1 MSRSADGGWGITR
14 RRFVQAAAALPVL
27 AACGSNGGDD
37 GPGGAATGATDVT
50 TSMLEPSKQLSG
62 DLRILQWSHFV
73 PRHDRWFD
81 PFAAEWGRHVGV
93 NVTVDHIN
101 LADIPARAS
110 AEIAGNQGH
119 DLIEFLSPPAAFEPS
134 LLDLTDVNQE
144 AQRRFGEQ
152 LGLCTRST
160 YNPTTR
166 KYYGFCHGW
175 VPDPGD
181 YRRSMWEKIGMPN
194 GPATWQEL
202 LDGGGRIRR
211 EQGVQMGIGMSN
223 ELDSNMA
230 ARALIWSFGGSVQDE
245 RENIVINSPQTIEAV
260 DFMAR
265 LFRATMTDEVFAW
278 NAASNN
284 QGLIAGNLSY
294 ILNSISA
301 YRTAQ
306 TANPDVAADVFFTP
320 PLRGPGGVGLASEHV
335 IPIYVVPRHAR
346 NPDAAKEF
354 MLNLVSNYASA
365 TNNSELYT
373 FPAFPRSV
381 PQLDAWLDN
390 DPFGS
395 QPANKLAFLKDAERW
410 STTIGHPG
418 PANAA
423 IGEVFDTFVLPKMMA
438 RAARGELSARDAVI
452 DAENQIRPIFQRWRE
467 RGLVGGTS

>member
-1 MSRSADGGWGITR
+1 VEENGPRTGLTR
-14 RRFVQAAAALPVL
+14 RRFIQASAGLTVFI
-27 AACGSNGGDD
+27 ACGRSADD
-37 GPGGAATGATDVT
+37 AGPAATNVT
-50 TSMLEPSKQLSG
+50 STLVEPAKKLSG

-81 PFAAEWGRHVGV
+81 PFAADWGRQVGV
-93 NVTVDHIN
+93 NVSVDHIN

-110 AEIAGNQGH
+110 AEISANEGH

-134 LLDLTDVNQE
+134 MLDLTDINQE
-144 AQRRFGEQ
+144 AAKRLGKQ
-152 LGLCTRST
+152 LELCTRST
-160 YNPTTR
+160 YNPTTK

-181 YRRSMWEKIGMPN
+181 YRKTMWEKVGLPN
-194 GPATWQEL
+194 GPTTYQEL
-202 LDGGGRIRR
+202 LDVGGRIKR
-211 EQGVQMGIGMSN
+211 EAGVQLGIGMSN

-230 ARALIWSFGGSVQDE
+230 ARAIIWSFGGSIQDE
-245 RENIVINSPQTIEAV
+245 RENLVFNSPQTIEAV
-260 DFMAR
+260 DYMSR

-284 QGLIAGNLSY
+284 QGLIAGSLSY

-306 TANPDVAADVFFTP
+306 TANPEVAADVFFTP
-320 PLRGPGGVGLASEHV
+320 PLKGPRGVGLASEHV
-335 IPIYVVPRHAR
+335 IPIYAIPRHAK

-354 MLNLVSNYASA
+354 ILHLTANYAQA

-373 FPAFPRSV
+373 FPAFPQTV
-381 PQLDAWLDN
+381 PQLNGWLDN
-390 DPFGS
+390 DPYGS
-395 QPANKLAFLKDAERW
+395 QPANKLAFLKDAEKW

-423 IGEVFDTFVLPKMMA
+423 IGEVFDTFILPQMMA
-438 RAARGELSARDAVI
+438 RAARGEMSARDAVI
-452 DAENQIRPIFQRWRE
+452 DAENKIRPIYQRWRE
-467 RGLVGGTS
+467 RGLVGGR

>member
-1 MSRSADGGWGITR
+1 MEDSNQRAGMSR
-14 RRFVQAAAALPVL
+14 RRFIQASAGLTVL
-27 AACGSNGGDD
+27 MACGRSARDSGGGD
-37 GPGGAATGATDVT
+37 TNVT
-50 TSMLEPSKQLSG
+50 STLLQPSRQLSG

-81 PFAAEWGRHVGV
+81 PFAADWGRQVGV
-93 NVTVDHIN
+93 NVSVDHIN

-110 AEIAGNQGH
+110 AEISAREGH

-134 LLDLTDVNQE
+134 VLDLTDLNQE
-144 AQRRFGEQ
+144 AERRFGDQ
-152 LGLCTRST
+152 LELCTRST
-160 YNPTTR
+160 YNPRTR

-181 YRRSMWEKIGMPN
+181 YRRSMWEPVGLPN
-194 GPATWQEL
+194 GPTTYQEL
-202 LDGGGRIRR
+202 LDVGGRIRR
-211 EQGVQMGIGMSN
+211 ERGVQLGIGMSN

-230 ARALIWSFGGSVQDE
+230 ARAIIWSFGGSVQDE
-245 RENIVINSPQTIEAV
+245 NENVVINSSQTIDAV
-260 DFMAR
+260 DYMTR
-265 LFRATMTDEVFAW
+265 LFRAAMTDEVFAW

-306 TANPDVAADVFFTP
+306 TANPDVAGDVFFTP
-320 PLRGPGGVGLASEHV
+320 PLKGPGGVGLASEHV
-335 IPIYVVPRHAR
+335 IPIYVIPSHAR

-354 MLNLVSNYASA
+354 ILHLLANYAQA

-373 FPAFPRSV
+373 FPAYPDTV
-381 PQLDAWLDN
+381 PQLNTWLDN

-395 QPANKLAFLKDAERW
+395 QPANKLAFLKDAEQW
-410 STTIGHPG
+410 STTVGHPG

-423 IGEVFDTFVLPKMMA
+423 IGEVFDTFILPQMMA
-438 RAARGELSARDAVI
+438 RAARGEMSPRDAVVN
-452 DAENQIRPIFQRWRE
+452 AESQIRPLFQRWRD
-467 RGLVGGTS
+467 RGLVGGTR

>member
-1 MSRSADGGWGITR
+1 MEENGPQSGLTR
-14 RRFVQAAAALPVL
+14 RRFIQASAGLTL
-27 AACGSNGGDD
+27 LMACGRSANES
-37 GPGGAATGATDVT
+37 GPAATNVT
-50 TSMLEPSKQLSG
+50 STLVEPTKKLSG

-81 PFAAEWGRHVGV
+81 PFAAEWGRQVGV

-110 AEIAGNQGH
+110 AEISANEGH

-134 LLDLTDVNQE
+134 MLDLADINQE
-144 AQRRFGEQ
+144 AERRHGKQ
-152 LGLCTRST
+152 LDLCTRST

-181 YRRSMWEKIGMPN
+181 YRKSMWEKVGLPN
-194 GPATWQEL
+194 GPTTYQEL
-202 LDGGGRIRR
+202 LDVGGRIRR
-211 EQGVQMGIGMSN
+211 ETGVQLGIGMSN

-230 ARALIWSFGGSVQDE
+230 ARAIIWSFGGSIQDE
-245 RENIVINSPQTIEAV
+245 RENLVFNSPQTIEAV
-260 DFMAR
+260 DYMAR
-265 LFRATMTDEVFAW
+265 LFRAAMTDEVFAW

-284 QGLIAGNLSY
+284 QGLIAGSLSY

-320 PLRGPGGVGLASEHV
+320 PLKGPRGVGLASEHV
-335 IPIYVVPRHAR
+335 IPIYTIPRHAK

-354 MLNLVSNYASA
+354 ILHLTANYAQA

-373 FPAFPRSV
+373 FPAYPQTV
-381 PQLDAWLDN
+381 PQLNGWLEN
-390 DPFGS
+390 DPYGS
-395 QPANKLAFLKDAERW
+395 QPANKLAFLKDAEKW

-423 IGEVFDTFVLPKMMA
+423 IGEVFDTFILPQMMA
-438 RAARGELSARDAVI
+438 RAARGEMSARDAVV
-452 DAENQIRPIFQRWRE
+452 DAENRIRPIFQRWRE
-467 RGLVGGTS
+467 RGLVGGR

>member
-1 MSRSADGGWGITR
+1 MEDNSRRSGMSR
-14 RRFVQAAAALPVL
+14 RRFLQASAGLTLLV
-27 AACGSNGGDD
+27 ACGTNGDED
-37 GPGGAATGATDVT
+37 SPGATGVT
-50 TSMLEPSKQLSG
+50 STLQDPSRRISG

-81 PFAAEWGRHVGV
+81 GFVADWGRQVGV

-101 LADIPARAS
+101 LADIQARAS
-110 AEIAGNQGH
+110 AEIAAREGH
-119 DLIEFLSPPAAFEPS
+119 DLIEFLSPPSAFEPS
-134 LLDLTDVNQE
+134 LLDLKDVNEE
-144 AQRRFGEQ
+144 ATRRFGDQ

-160 YNPTTR
+160 FNPKTG

-181 YRRSMWEKIGMPN
+181 YRRSMWERIGMPD
-194 GPATWQEL
+194 GPATYQDL
-202 LDGGGRIRR
+202 LDGGGRIKR
-211 EQGVQMGIGMSN
+211 EQNVQLGIGMSN

-230 ARALIWSFGGSVQDE
+230 ARALIWSFGGSIQDE
-245 RENIVINSPQTIEAV
+245 DENVVINSEQTVEAV

-265 LFRATMTDEVFAW
+265 LFRDAMTDEVFAW

-306 TANPDVAADVFFTP
+306 TANPDVAGDVFFTP
-320 PLRGPGGVGLASEHV
+320 PLKGPRGVGLASEHV
-335 IPIYVVPRHAR
+335 IPIYVIPNHAK

-354 MLNLVSNYASA
+354 ILNLTTNYASA

-373 FPAFPRSV
+373 FPAFPQTV

-395 QPANKLAFLKDAERW
+395 QPANKLAFLKEAETW

-423 IGEVFDTFVLPKMMA
+423 IG
-438 RAARGELSARDAVI
+438 
-452 DAENQIRPIFQRWRE
+452 
-467 RGLVGGTS
+467 

>member
-1 MSRSADGGWGITR
+1 VEDNSQLSGLSR
-14 RRFVQAAAALPVL
+14 RRFLQASAGMTLL
-27 AACGSNGGDD
+27 IACGRSANDSGG
-37 GPGGAATGATDVT
+37 GATDVT
-50 TSMLEPSKQLSG
+50 STLVQPSKQLSG
-62 DLRILQWSHFV
+62 DLKILQWSHFV

-81 PFAAEWGRHVGV
+81 PFAADWGRQVGV

-101 LADIPARAS
+101 LADIQARAS
-110 AEIAGNQGH
+110 AEISAREGH

-134 LLDLTDVNQE
+134 VLDLTDLNQE
-144 AQRRFGEQ
+144 AERRFGKQ
-152 LGLCTRST
+152 LALCNRST
-160 YNPTTR
+160 FNPTT
-166 KYYGFCHGW
+166 KKFYGFCHGW

-181 YRRSMWEKIGMPN
+181 YRKSMWEKVGLPN
-194 GPATWQEL
+194 GPTTYQEL
-202 LDGGGRIRR
+202 LDVGGRIKR
-211 EQGVQMGIGMSN
+211 EAGVQLGIGMSN

-230 ARALIWSFGGSVQDE
+230 ARAIIWSFGGSIQDE
-245 RENIVINSPQTIEAV
+245 RENIVFNSPQTIEAV
-260 DFMAR
+260 DYMSR

-284 QGLIAGNLSY
+284 QGLIAGSLSY

-306 TANPDVAADVFFTP
+306 TANPDVAGDVYFTP
-320 PLRGPGGVGLASEHV
+320 PLKGPRGVQLASEHV
-335 IPIYVVPRHAR
+335 IPIYVIPQHAR
-346 NPDAAKEF
+346 NPEAAKEF
-354 MLNLVSNYASA
+354 ILHLTANYAQA

-373 FPAFPRSV
+373 FPAFPQTV
-381 PQLDAWLDN
+381 PQLNTWLDN

-395 QPANKLAFLKDAERW
+395 QPANKLAFLKDAEDW

-423 IGEVFDTFVLPKMMA
+423 IGEVFDTFILPKMMA

-467 RGLVGGTS
+467 RGLVGGR

>member
-1 MSRSADGGWGITR
+1 MEDTGRQSGISR
-14 RRFVQAAAALPVL
+14 RRFIQLSAGLTVL
-27 AACGSNGGDD
+27 VACGNGDD
-37 GPGGAATGATDVT
+37 ETTTGVT
-50 TSMLEPSKQLSG
+50 GVTSTLVQPTRQLSG

-81 PFAAEWGRHVGV
+81 AFVADWGRQVGV

-110 AEIAGNQGH
+110 AEIAANEGH
-119 DLIEFLSPPAAFEPS
+119 DLIEFLSPPSAFEPS
-134 LLDLTDVNQE
+134 LLDLTDVNDE
-144 AQRRFGEQ
+144 AKRRHGDQ

-160 YNPTTR
+160 FNPAT
-166 KYYGFCHGW
+166 KKFYGFCHGW

-181 YRRSMWEKIGMPN
+181 YRRSLWERVGMPN
-194 GPATWQEL
+194 GPTTWQDL
-202 LDGGGRIRR
+202 LDAGGRIKR
-211 EQGVQMGIGMSN
+211 EQNIQLGIGMSN

-230 ARALIWSFGGSVQDE
+230 ARALIWSFGGSEQDE
-245 RENIVINSPQTIEAV
+245 RENVAINSPQTIEAV

-265 LFRATMTDEVFAW
+265 LFRAAMTDEVFAW

-306 TANPDVAADVFFTP
+306 TQNPDVANDVFFTP
-320 PLRGPGGVGLASEHV
+320 ALKGPGGVFLASEHV
-335 IPIYVVPRHAR
+335 IPIYTVPRHAR

-354 MLNLVSNYASA
+354 MLHLVANYAQA
-365 TNNSELYT
+365 TNNTELYT
-373 FPAFPRSV
+373 FPAFPRTV
-381 PQLDAWLDN
+381 PQLDSWLDN

-395 QPANKLAFLKDAERW
+395 RPANKLAFLKDAEQW
-410 STTIGHPG
+410 TTNVGHPG

-423 IGEVFDTFVLPKMMA
+423 IGEVFDTFILPKMMA
-438 RAARGELSARDAVI
+438 KAARGELSPRDAVI
-452 DAENQIRPIFQRWRE
+452 DAENQIKPIFARWRE
-467 RGLVGGTS
+467 RGLVGGSR

>member
-1 MSRSADGGWGITR
+1 MSR
-14 RRFVQAAAALPVL
+14 RRFIQISAGLTLL
-27 AACGSNGGDD
+27 AACGNGDD
-37 GPGGAATGATDVT
+37 ETTTGVT
-50 TSMLEPSKQLSG
+50 GVTSTLVQPTKQLSG

-81 PFAAEWGRHVGV
+81 AFVADWGRQVGV

-110 AEIAGNQGH
+110 AEIAAREGH
-119 DLIEFLSPPAAFEPS
+119 DLIEFLSPPSAFEPS
-134 LLDLTDVNQE
+134 LLDLTDVNDE
-144 AQRRFGEQ
+144 AKRRHGDQ

-160 YNPTTR
+160 FNPTT
-166 KYYGFCHGW
+166 KKFYGFCHGW

-181 YRRSMWEKIGMPN
+181 YRRSLWERVGMPN
-194 GPATWQEL
+194 GPATWQDL
-202 LDGGGRIRR
+202 LDAGGRIKR
-211 EQGVQMGIGMSN
+211 EQNIQLGIGMSN

-230 ARALIWSFGGSVQDE
+230 ARALIWSFGGAVQDE
-245 RENIVINSPQTIEAV
+245 RENVVINSPQTIEAV

-265 LFRATMTDEVFAW
+265 LFRAAMTDEVFAW

-306 TANPDVAADVFFTP
+306 TQNPDVANDVFFTP
-320 PLRGPGGVGLASEHV
+320 ALKGPGGVFLASEHV
-335 IPIYVVPRHAR
+335 IPIYTVPSHAK

-354 MLNLVSNYASA
+354 ILHLVGNYAQA
-365 TNNSELYT
+365 TNNTELYT
-373 FPAFPRSV
+373 FPAFPKTV
-381 PQLDAWLDN
+381 PQLDSWLDN

-395 QPANKLAFLKDAERW
+395 RPANKLAFLKDAEQW
-410 STTIGHPG
+410 TTNVGHPG

-423 IGEVFDTFVLPKMMA
+423 IGEVFDTFILPKMMA
-438 RAARGELSARDAVI
+438 KAARGELSARDAVV
-452 DAENQIRPIFQRWRE
+452 DAENQIKPIFARWRE
-467 RGLVGGTS
+467 RGLVGGTR

>member
-1 MSRSADGGWGITR
+1 MEENGPRSGLTR
-14 RRFVQAAAALPVL
+14 RRFIQASAGLTVL
-27 AACGSNGGDD
+27 VACGKSANEA
-37 GPGGAATGATDVT
+37 GPAATNVT
-50 TSMLEPSKQLSG
+50 STLVEPAKKLSG

-73 PRHDRWFD
+73 PRHDKWFD
-81 PFAAEWGRHVGV
+81 PFAADWGRQFGV

-110 AEIAGNQGH
+110 AEIAANEGH

-134 LLDLTDVNQE
+134 MLDLSDLNQE
-144 AQRRFGEQ
+144 AGKRFGKQ
-152 LGLCTRST
+152 LELCTRST
-160 YNPTTR
+160 YNAATK

-181 YRRSMWEKIGMPN
+181 YRKTMWEKVGLPN
-194 GPATWQEL
+194 GPSTYQEL
-202 LDGGGRIRR
+202 LDVGGRIKR
-211 EQGVQMGIGMSN
+211 EAGVQLGIGMSN

-230 ARALIWSFGGSVQDE
+230 ARAIIWSFGGSIQDDK
-245 RENIVINSPQTIEAV
+245 ENLVFNSPQTIEAV
-260 DFMAR
+260 DYMAK
-265 LFRATMTDEVFAW
+265 LFKATMTDEVFAW

-284 QGLIAGNLSY
+284 QGLIAGSLSY

-306 TANPDVAADVFFTP
+306 TANPDIAGDVYFTP
-320 PLRGPGGVGLASEHV
+320 PLKGPRGVALASEHV
-335 IPIYVVPRHAR
+335 IPIYAIPKHAK

-354 MLNLVSNYASA
+354 ILHLTANYAQA

-373 FPAFPRSV
+373 FPAFPQTV
-381 PQLDAWLDN
+381 PQLNGWLEN
-390 DPFGS
+390 DPYGS
-395 QPANKLAFLKDAERW
+395 QPANKLAFLKDAEKW

-423 IGEVFDTFVLPKMMA
+423 IGEVFDTFILPKMMA
-438 RAARGELSARDAVI
+438 KAARGELSAKDAVA

-467 RGLVGGTS
+467 RGLVGGR

>member
-1 MSRSADGGWGITR
+1 VEENGPRSGLTR
-14 RRFVQAAAALPVL
+14 RRFIQASAGLTVL
-27 AACGSNGGDD
+27 VACGRSADD
-37 GPGGAATGATDVT
+37 AGPAATNVT
-50 TSMLEPSKQLSG
+50 STLVEPAKKLSG

-81 PFAAEWGRHVGV
+81 PFAADWGRQVGL

-110 AEIAGNQGH
+110 AEISANEGH

-134 LLDLTDVNQE
+134 MLDLTDLNQE
-144 AQRRFGEQ
+144 AGKRFGKQ
-152 LGLCTRST
+152 LELCTRST
-160 YNPTTR
+160 YNPATK

-181 YRRSMWEKIGMPN
+181 YRKSMWEKVGLPN
-194 GPATWQEL
+194 GPTTYQEL
-202 LDGGGRIRR
+202 LDVGGRIKR
-211 EQGVQMGIGMSN
+211 EAGVQLGIGMSN

-230 ARALIWSFGGSVQDE
+230 ARAIIWSFGGSIQDE
-245 RENIVINSPQTIEAV
+245 RENLVFNSPQTIDAV
-260 DFMAR
+260 DYMSR
-265 LFRATMTDEVFAW
+265 LFKATMTDEVFAW

-284 QGLIAGNLSY
+284 QGLIAGSLSY

-320 PLRGPGGVGLASEHV
+320 PLKGPRGVGLASEHV
-335 IPIYVVPRHAR
+335 IPIYAIPRHAK

-354 MLNLVSNYASA
+354 ILHLAANYAQA

-373 FPAFPRSV
+373 FPAFPQTV
-381 PQLDAWLDN
+381 PQLNGWLEN
-390 DPFGS
+390 DPYGS
-395 QPANKLAFLKDAERW
+395 QPVNKLAFLKDAEKW

-423 IGEVFDTFVLPKMMA
+423 IGEVFDTFILPKMMA
-438 RAARGELSARDAVI
+438 KAARGELSARDAVV

-467 RGLVGGTS
+467 RGLVGGR

>member
-1 MSRSADGGWGITR
+1 VEDNGRQSGMSR
-14 RRFVQAAAALPVL
+14 RRFIQISAGVTLL
-27 AACGSNGGDD
+27 AACGNGDD
-37 GPGGAATGATDVT
+37 ETTTGPTNVT
-50 TSMLEPSKQLSG
+50 STFAEPTKRLSG

-81 PFAAEWGRHVGV
+81 TFVADWGRQAGV

-101 LADIPARAS
+101 LADIPARAA
-110 AEIAGNQGH
+110 AEIAAREGH
-119 DLIEFLSPPAAFEPS
+119 DLIEFLSPPSAFEPS
-134 LLDLTDVNQE
+134 LLDLTDVNDE
-144 AQRRFGEQ
+144 AKKRHGDQ

-160 YNPTTR
+160 FNPATK

-181 YRRSMWEKIGMPN
+181 YRRSLWEKVGMPN
-194 GPATWQEL
+194 GPATWQDL
-202 LDGGGRIRR
+202 LDAGGRIKR
-211 EQGVQMGIGMSN
+211 EQNIQLGIGMSN

-230 ARALIWSFGGSVQDE
+230 ARALIWSFGGAVQDE
-245 RENIVINSPQTIEAV
+245 RENVVINSPQTIEAV

-265 LFRATMTDEVFAW
+265 LFKATMTDEVFAW

-306 TANPDVAADVFFTP
+306 TANPEVADDVFFTP
-320 PLRGPGGVGLASEHV
+320 PLKGPGGVFLASEHV
-335 IPIYVVPRHAR
+335 IPIYTVPSHAR

-354 MLNLVSNYASA
+354 ILHLVANYAQA
-365 TNNSELYT
+365 TNNTELYT
-373 FPAFPRSV
+373 FPAFRRTV
-381 PQLDAWLDN
+381 PQLDSWLDN

-395 QPANKLAFLKDAERW
+395 KPANKLAFLKDAEQW
-410 STTIGHPG
+410 TTNIGQPG

-423 IGEVFDTFVLPKMMA
+423 IGEVFDTFILPKMMA
-438 RAARGELSARDAVI
+438 KAARGELSPRDAVV
-452 DAENQIRPIFQRWRE
+452 DAENQIKPIFARWRE
-467 RGLVGGTS
+467 RGLVGGSR

>member
-1 MSRSADGGWGITR
+1 MEEYGPRSGLTR
-14 RRFVQAAAALPVL
+14 RRFIQASAGLTVL
-27 AACGSNGGDD
+27 VACGRSADD
-37 GPGGAATGATDVT
+37 AGPGATNVT
-50 TSMLEPSKQLSG
+50 STLVEPAKKLSG

-81 PFAAEWGRHVGV
+81 PFAADWGRQVGV

-110 AEIAGNQGH
+110 AEISANEGH

-134 LLDLTDVNQE
+134 MLDLTDLNQE
-144 AQRRFGEQ
+144 AGKRFGKQ
-152 LGLCTRST
+152 LELCTRST
-160 YNPTTR
+160 YNPATK

-181 YRRSMWEKIGMPN
+181 YRKSMWEKVGLPN
-194 GPATWQEL
+194 GPTTYQEL
-202 LDGGGRIRR
+202 LDVGGRIKR
-211 EQGVQMGIGMSN
+211 EQGVQLGIGMSN

-230 ARALIWSFGGSVQDE
+230 ARAIIWSFGGSIQDE
-245 RENIVINSPQTIEAV
+245 RENLVFNSPQTIEAV
-260 DFMAR
+260 DYMTR

-284 QGLIAGNLSY
+284 QGLIAGSLSY

-306 TANPDVAADVFFTP
+306 TANPDVASDVFFTP
-320 PLRGPGGVGLASEHV
+320 PLKGPRGVGLASEHV
-335 IPIYVVPRHAR
+335 IPIYAIPRHAK

-354 MLNLVSNYASA
+354 ILHLTANYAQA

-373 FPAFPRSV
+373 FPAFPQTV
-381 PQLDAWLDN
+381 PQLNGWLEN

-395 QPANKLAFLKDAERW
+395 QPANKLAFLKDAEKW

-423 IGEVFDTFVLPKMMA
+423 IGEVFDTFILPKMMA
-438 RAARGELSARDAVI
+438 KAARGELSPRDAVV

-467 RGLVGGTS
+467 RGLVGGR